1 MYLRPFTAACAA
13 LLCAG
18 AAHAIQDCEL
28 NGESV
33 NPNNGNS
40 TAGKTGM
47 MRCKDRDSGQ
57 LVREEELQNGR
68 SMGLDRNYQ
77 NGKLVRERHVNE
89 RGNNH
94 GLYREFAPDGTV
106 LREANYDNGSEVGV
120 VRQNHPNGAL
130 RRATY
135 YGPSSQGEQAYAEF
149 TPRGQL
155 RGLRCGDKPLLA
167 PLVDDAKLCGFGSSP
182 AQVEMFNDAGVL
194 QMRARYANG
203 QRQKLE
209 ELYPNGQVGRVEET
223 KDGQRFERR
232 FAEDG
237 VLRRELQWQL
247 DGKSSNKTLE
257 REFSEKGSLVREQKW
272 ADRRAVSDASF
283 YLNGQPK
290 NRQLYSRDGNTEL
303 VEETAYYDNG
313 KPSSTGRYSQ
323 ADRYNRIPVGT
334 HQSFSQQGKLVGES
348 IYDTRGRI
356 SRERE
361 WDEAGKLVHDDE
373 VFEDGSRKAYAK

>member
-1 MYLRPFTAACAA
+1 
-13 LLCAG
+13 
-18 AAHAIQDCEL
+18 
-28 NGESV
+28 
-33 NPNNGNS
+33 
-40 TAGKTGM
+40 
-47 MRCKDRDSGQ
+47 
-57 LVREEELQNGR
+57 
-68 SMGLDRNYQ
+68 MGLDRYYQ
-77 NGKLVRERHVNE
+77 NGKLLRERHVNE

-94 GLYREFAPDGTV
+94 GLMRDFAPDGTV
-106 LREANYDNGSEVGV
+106 LRESTYGNGSEVGL
-120 VRQNHPNGAL
+120 VRRNHPSGAL
-130 RRATY
+130 ARATY
-135 YGPSSQGEQAYAEF
+135 YPAGGQGEQAYAEL

-155 RGLRCGDKPLLA
+155 HALRCGDKPLLA
-167 PLVDDAKLCGFGSSP
+167 PLVDDAKLCGFAGGP
-182 AQVEMFNDAGVL
+182 ASVEMFNDAGVL

-209 ELYPNGQVGRVEET
+209 ELYPNGQPERVEEV
-223 KDGQRFERR
+223 KDGMRSERR

-237 VLRRELQWQL
+237 VLRAELQWQL
-247 DGKSSNKTLE
+247 DGKTSSKTLE

-290 NRQLYSRDGNTEL
+290 SRALYSRDGTTEF
-303 VEETAYYDNG
+303 VDETAYYDNG

-334 HQSFSQQGKLVGES
+334 HQSFSQLGKLVSES

-361 WDEAGKLVHDDE
+361 WDDDGKLLHDDE